1 MKRIILLLLIIALKI
16 NAQIDFSGGMGINFS
31 SATSLNDYINALN
44 PTNRLSTFNSNIEF
58 YGEIGYNYSAKM
70 IIGLDYSYSIN
81 SYTNDY
87 YGIGKYEIKY
97 NQHSPTL
104 MAYYVMK
111 GEGYKFKFGGGLGLR
126 YLLLNQTLPQSNVP
140 SDYSTTGFGILLKA
154 EGNTAIGKNVFA
166 TIAFTLKLDY
176 PGIPKNNGESLS
188 LSTGDMNN
196 VNVNSISGGIRLGIL
211 YSF

>member
-1 MKRIILLLLIIALKI
+1 MKKIFLLLVLLTFKI
-16 NAQIDFSGGMGINFS
+16 YSQIDISGGMGINFS
-31 SATSLNDYINALN
+31 STSSLNDYINALN
-44 PTNRLSTFNSNIEF
+44 PTNRLSTFNTNIDF
-58 YGEIGYNYSAKM
+58 FGEVGYSYSPKM
-70 IIGLDYSYSIN
+70 IIGLDYSYSIY

-104 MAYYVMK
+104 TAYYVLK
-111 GEGYKFKFGGGLGLR
+111 GVGYKFKFGGGLGIR
-126 YLLLNQTLPQSNVP
+126 YLLLKQTLPQSNIP
-140 SDYSTTGFGILLKA
+140 SDYSTVGVGVLLKA
-154 EGNTAIGKNVFA
+154 EGNTALSDKVFA

-176 PGIPKNNGESLS
+176 PGVPKSNGESLS
-188 LSTGDMNN
+188 MDTGGISN